1 MIEII
6 PAIDIIE
13 GRCVR
18 LSQGDYSR
26 RRIYDASPVDMA
38 KRYADCGV
46 KRIHVVD
53 LDGAKSSSPKNL
65 KTLERMATGG
75 GVAIEWGGGIK
86 SEDALRALFDYGADY
101 AIVGSVAAREP
112 QLFVEWLLRFG
123 GGRMILGAD
132 VRDGKVSVNGWQE
145 DLTIGIEDMVD
156 EFLRTGCVR
165 PSVPTSRVTAC
176 CRGPAFDLY
185 TSLQQR
191 YDKVD
196 FTVSGGISSMADIER
211 LNELSLR
218 RVIVGKAIY
227 ESHNIER
234 YREMVAKRIIPCL
247 DVKGGRTVK
256 V

>member
-53 LDGAKSSSPKNL
+53 LDGAK
-65 KTLERMATGG
+65 
-75 GVAIEWGGGIK
+75 IEWGGGIK
-86 SEDALRALFDYGADY
+86 SEESLRALFDYGADY

-112 QLFVEWLLRFG
+112 QLFAEWLLRFG

-156 EFLRTGCVR
+156 EFLPHGLCQAICTDI
-165 PSVPTSRVTAC
+165 SRDGMLQ
-176 CRGPAFDLY
+176 GPAFDLY

-227 ESHNIER
+227 ENRITLKDIEGWSQN
-234 YREMVAKRIIPCL
+234 A
-247 DVKGGRTVK
+247 
-256 V
+256 

>member
-38 KRYADCGV
+38 KRYADYGV

-65 KTLERMATGG
+65 KTLERMATGA

-123 GGRMILGAD
+123 GERMILGAD

-145 DLTIGIEDMVD
+145 DLTISIEDMVD
-156 EFLRTGCVR
+156 EFLPHGLCQAICTDI
-165 PSVPTSRVTAC
+165 SRDGMLQ
-176 CRGPAFDLY
+176 GPAFDLY

-227 ESHNIER
+227 ENRITLKDIEKWSQN
-234 YREMVAKRIIPCL
+234 A
-247 DVKGGRTVK
+247 
-256 V
+256 

>member
-1 MIEII
+1 M
-6 PAIDIIE
+6 
-13 GRCVR
+13 R

-38 KRYADCGV
+38 KRYADYGV

-65 KTLERMATGG
+65 KTLERMATGA

-123 GGRMILGAD
+123 GERMILGAD

-145 DLTIGIEDMVD
+145 DLTISIEDMVD
-156 EFLRTGCVR
+156 EFLPHGLCQAICTDI
-165 PSVPTSRVTAC
+165 SRDGMLQ
-176 CRGPAFDLY
+176 GPAFDLY

-227 ESHNIER
+227 ENRITLKDIEKWSQN
-234 YREMVAKRIIPCL
+234 A
-247 DVKGGRTVK
+247 
-256 V
+256 